1 MPQSLALS
9 AAGRVYPCTMGMRDL
24 LLLFLVFVPFTTM
37 AQPRLGA
44 APEPGRHSAPA
55 AAPAQGS
62 ARLGASPYADTQ
74 AERCANLR
82 RELRSARRH
91 EREAGTTGSSDQ
103 ASARHQD
110 LLAQMQR
117 AGC

>member
-1 MPQSLALS
+1 MKVLFMVAMISLAPAVL
-9 AAGRVYPCTMGMRDL
+9 
-24 LLLFLVFVPFTTM
+24 

-55 AAPAQGS
+55 APPAQGG
-62 ARLGASPYADTQ
+62 ARLGASRYADTQ

-82 RELRSARRH
+82 REMRSARRR

-103 ASARHQD
+103 ASARRQD
-110 LLAQMQR
+110 LLEQMQR

>member
-1 MPQSLALS
+1 MSIRQVFP
-9 AAGRVYPCTMGMRDL
+9 
-24 LLLFLVFVPFTTM
+24 LFLLCVPLTSI

-44 APEPGRHSAPA
+44 APEPGRPSAPA
-55 AAPAQGS
+55 ASPAQGG
-62 ARLGASPYADTQ
+62 ARFGASPYADAQ

-82 RELRSARRH
+82 REMRSARRR

-103 ASARHQD
+103 ASARRQE
-110 LLAQMQR
+110 LLEQMQR

>member
-1 MPQSLALS
+1 MSIRQAFPLFLLFVSLA
-9 AAGRVYPCTMGMRDL
+9 AP
-24 LLLFLVFVPFTTM
+24 

-44 APEPGRHSAPA
+44 APDSGRHSAPA
-55 AAPAQGS
+55 AAPAQGG

-82 RELRSARRH
+82 REMRSARRH

-103 ASARHQD
+103 ASARRQG
-110 LLAQMQR
+110 LLEQMQR

>member
-1 MPQSLALS
+1 MRAFFLMLLVCVVS
-9 AAGRVYPCTMGMRDL
+9 AA
-24 LLLFLVFVPFTTM
+24 F

-44 APEPGRHSAPA
+44 APDSGRHSSPA
-55 AAPAQGS
+55 ASPAQGG
-62 ARLGASPYADTQ
+62 ARFGASPYGDAQ

-82 RELRSARRH
+82 REMRSARRQ

-103 ASARHQD
+103 ASARRQD
-110 LLAQMQR
+110 LLEQMQR

>member
-1 MPQSLALS
+1 MRVLFTVLMISLPPAAL
-9 AAGRVYPCTMGMRDL
+9 
-24 LLLFLVFVPFTTM
+24 

-44 APEPGRHSAPA
+44 APDSGRHSAPA

-62 ARLGASPYADTQ
+62 ARLGASPSADAQ

-82 RELRSARRH
+82 RQMRSARRH

-103 ASARHQD
+103 ASARRQD
-110 LLAQMQR
+110 LLEQMQR